1 MAGWTHGC
9 AYIHE
14 FTHLATSLLTPH
26 PSLLTL
32 HPSLFTYH
40 EGAPALMN
48 LPTLLPLI
56 VLVVWG
62 SLALVGHWL
71 PIAPDEIVLAKILA
85 PPSWDEWLGYDDLGR
100 SIADRLVIGAQ
111 TSFVVA
117 VLVTAVSTALGTLIG
132 VTGAWLGGMWDHGV
146 VRIIDI
152 VLAFPGVL
160 LAIALAG
167 LLGPGIE
174 NVVIALIAVGWV
186 GFARLARAQ
195 ALSVKHREH
204 IQAAQALGTGN
215 CTIIFRH
222 LLPLITTPI
231 IVEASFGMSG
241 VVIAEAGLSFLGLGV
256 QPPAASWGSMI
267 RDGTRYML
275 VAPHMVIAPGL
286 VLFLV
291 VLAANLLGDRIR
303 DKLDV
308 RSRVLV
314 SPSL

>member
-1 MAGWTHGC
+1 M
-9 AYIHE
+9 
-14 FTHLATSLLTPH
+14 SLPTLLPHPSPLTPH
-26 PSLLTL
+26 PSL
-32 HPSLFTYH
+32 FTPH

-48 LPTLLPLI
+48 LPTLLPLT

-100 SIADRLVIGAQ
+100 AIADRLVIGAQ

-204 IQAAQALGTGN
+204 IQAAQALGTGS

-222 LLPLITTPI
+222 LLPLITTPT
-231 IVEASFGMSG
+231 IVEASFGIAG

-286 VLFLV
+286 ALFLV
-291 VLAANLLGDRIR
+291 VLSVNLLGDRIR

>member
-204 IQAAQALGTGN
+204 IQAAQALGTGSY
-215 CTIIFRH
+215 TIIFRH

-231 IVEASFGMSG
+231 IVEVSFGIAG

-256 QPPAASWGSMI
+256 QPPAASWGTMI

-286 VLFLV
+286 ALFLV
-291 VLAANLLGDRIR
+291 VLSVNLLGDRIR